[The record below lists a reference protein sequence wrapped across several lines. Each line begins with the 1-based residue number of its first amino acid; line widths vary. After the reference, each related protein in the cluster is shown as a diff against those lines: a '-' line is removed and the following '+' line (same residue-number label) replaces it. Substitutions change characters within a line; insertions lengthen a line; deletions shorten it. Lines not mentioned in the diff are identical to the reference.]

1 MSWPQKEI
9 AMPVRPELS
18 SAQGDLSVLDSAHAR
33 AASALQRARQSRGV
47 VTGHALGA
55 ERGEWVLAR
64 SDPYVVSVPEAAR
77 LLGISKDLAYDLA
90 RRGEL
95 PGAFQLGRRWRVS
108 LIRLRAV
115 VHGPE
120 DCAAEDVR

>member
-1 MSWPQKEI
+1 MEKWGERSEDRRLGT
-9 AMPVRPELS
+9 AGRLV
-18 SAQGDLSVLDSAHAR
+18 DN
-33 AASALQRARQSRGV
+33 RARRV
-47 VTGHALGA
+47 LTGHDPGDMRT
-55 ERGEWVLAR
+55 ERVLPR
-64 SDPYVVSVPEAAR
+64 GDPYVVSVPEAAR

-108 LIRLRAV
+108 LIRLRAL

-120 DCAAEDVR
+120 DGAAKYVR

>member
-1 MSWPQKEI
+1 MSNTAEGHT
-9 AMPVRPELS
+9 A
-18 SAQGDLSVLDSAHAR
+18 LDEVASPGTERWLRGR
-33 AASALQRARQSRGV
+33 AG
-47 VTGHALGA
+47 
-55 ERGEWVLAR
+55 

-108 LIRLRAV
+108 LIRLRAA

-120 DCAAEDVR
+120 DGVSQEIG

>member
-1 MSWPQKEI
+1 
-9 AMPVRPELS
+9 MPVRSKLS
-18 SAQGDLSVLDSAHAR
+18 ATQADLVALDAAR
-33 AASALQRARQSRGV
+33 AEAASALQRSSQGRRV
-47 VTGHALGA
+47 VTGDTLGA
-55 ERGEWVLAR
+55 ERSERALPRG
-64 SDPYVVSVPEAAR
+64 DPHVVSMPEAAR

-120 DCAAEDVR
+120 DGVAEDIR

>member
-1 MSWPQKEI
+1 
-9 AMPVRPELS
+9 MPVRPELAA
-18 SAQGDLSVLDSAHAR
+18 AQADLAVFDAAHAQ
-33 AASALQRARQSRGV
+33 AASALRRAKQKRGV
-47 VTGHALGA
+47 RTGHALGA
-55 ERGEWVLAR
+55 ERSERVLPR
-64 SDPYVVSVPEAAR
+64 GDPHVVSVPEAAR

-108 LIRLRAV
+108 LIKLRAA

-120 DCAAEDVR
+120 EGSAEDVR

>member
-1 MSWPQKEI
+1 
-9 AMPVRPELS
+9 MPVRPELS
-18 SAQGDLSVLDSAHAR
+18 ATRGELAVLDAAHAKD
-33 AASALQRARQSRGV
+33 ASALGREKHRRSV
-47 VTGHALGA
+47 VTRQDLSA
-55 ERGEWVLAR
+55 ENTERVLPQG
-64 SDPYVVSVPEAAR
+64 DPYVVSVPEAAR

-108 LIRLRAV
+108 LIKLRAV

-120 DCAAEDVR
+120 DGAAEDAR